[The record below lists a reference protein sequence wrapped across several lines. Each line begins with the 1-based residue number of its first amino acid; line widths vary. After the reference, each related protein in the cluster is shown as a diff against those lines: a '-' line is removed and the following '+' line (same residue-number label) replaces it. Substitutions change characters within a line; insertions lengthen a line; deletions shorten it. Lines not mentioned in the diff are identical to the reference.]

1 MESAKKENKNSLDR
15 LFFNKYKPIKKL
27 GEGSFGKIYM
37 AQNINTKEKCALK
50 LEKKTNSQ
58 NLLENEA
65 YTIAYLKG
73 FGIPSIKSFGFS
85 GEYNIL
91 VMELLGKSL
100 EDLFIENNKKFSLKT
115 VCMIAIQ
122 MLERVEFIH
131 KKYIMHRDIKPDN
144 FVIGLDKKSH
154 IIYLLDFGLSKKY
167 RSRRTKKHIPFTKN
181 RKLTGTARYASI
193 NALNG
198 FEQSRR
204 DDLEA
209 IGYVLVYFL
218 KGKLP
223 WQGIPLK
230 KNEDRFKKIYDMK
243 RKISSEE
250 LCKDLDEEFKI
261 YLDYTKLL
269 GFTEEPNYNY
279 LRSLFIKV
287 MKKNDFKYDF
297 VYDWNLNNNKNN
309 DNQTIEKHFGD
320 RYMND
325 NGIILPTNYGNKP
338 KKKEKNKEHDKK
350 TNNDEESMEDKESKS
365 TKTRVLIKST
375 KTFTKK
381 KTDKNKNENFSEF
394 SQDKN
399 MSIKSNEHIVA
410 EKEIKDKAVSNNQFI
425 EINHSLIQ
433 NSNILIDKKDTIKN
447 EIFKNNNNNNIKNN
461 EKQIINNE
469 KYVYNKEEDKN
480 NKKKIE
486 EIINNQGLIDNDFN
500 CKIF

>member
-1 MESAKKENKNSLDR
+1 
-15 LFFNKYKPIKKL
+15 
-27 GEGSFGKIYM
+27 
-37 AQNINTKEKCALK
+37 
-50 LEKKTNSQ
+50 
-58 NLLENEA
+58 
-65 YTIAYLKG
+65 
-73 FGIPSIKSFGFS
+73 
-85 GEYNIL
+85 
-91 VMELLGKSL
+91 MELLGKSL

-230 KNEDRFKKIYDMK
+230 RNEDRFKKIYDMK

-261 YLDYTKLL
+261 YLDYVKLL

-279 LRSLFIKV
+279 LRSLFIKI
-287 MKKNDFKYDF
+287 MKKNDFKFDF
-297 VYDWNLNNNKNN
+297 IYDWNLNKTKNN
-309 DNQTIEKHFGD
+309 ENKFIEKDFGD

-325 NGIILPTNYGNKP
+325 NGIN
-338 KKKEKNKEHDKK
+338 
-350 TNNDEESMEDKESKS
+350 
-365 TKTRVLIKST
+365 
-375 KTFTKK
+375 
-381 KTDKNKNENFSEF
+381 
-394 SQDKN
+394 
-399 MSIKSNEHIVA
+399 
-410 EKEIKDKAVSNNQFI
+410 
-425 EINHSLIQ
+425 
-433 NSNILIDKKDTIKN
+433 
-447 EIFKNNNNNNIKNN
+447 
-461 EKQIINNE
+461 
-469 KYVYNKEEDKN
+469 
-480 NKKKIE
+480 
-486 EIINNQGLIDNDFN
+486 
-500 CKIF
+500 

>member
-15 LFFNKYKPIKKL
+15 LFFIKYKLIKKL
-27 GEGSFGKIYM
+27 DEGSFGKIYI
-37 AQNINTKEKCALK
+37 AHNINTKEKCALK
-50 LEKKTNSQ
+50 LKKKTKSL

-65 YTIAYLKG
+65 FNIVYLKG
-73 FGIPSIKSFGFS
+73 YGILSIKSIGFS
-85 GEYNIL
+85 GEYHFL
-91 VMELLGKSL
+91 VMELLGNSI
-100 EDLFIENNKKFSLKT
+100 EDLFIEIKKYFSVKT
-115 VCMIAIQ
+115 VYMTAIQ
-122 MLERVEFIH
+122 MLESIEFIH

-144 FVIGLDKKSH
+144 YVIGLDKKSH
-154 IIYLLDFGLSKKY
+154 IIYLLYFGLSKKI
-167 RSRRTKKHIPFTKN
+167 RSRQTKKHIPFTKN
-181 RKLTGTARYASI
+181 RKLLGTMRYSSI

-204 DDLEA
+204 DNLEA

-218 KGKLP
+218 KGRVP
-223 WQGIPLK
+223 WEGIPFK
-230 KNEDRFKKIYDMK
+230 KKEDRFKKIYDMK

-309 DNQTIEKHFGD
+309 DNQTIEKDFGD

-325 NGIILPTNYGNKP
+325 NGIILPTNYGIKP
-338 KKKEKNKEHDKK
+338 KKKEKNKEKEHDKK
-350 TNNDEESMEDKESKS
+350 TNNDEESIEDKESKS

-433 NSNILIDKKDTIKN
+433 NSNILIDKKETINN
-447 EIFKNNNNNNIKNN
+447 EIFKNNSIKNKEN
-461 EKQIINNE
+461 QNNE
-469 KYVYNKEEDKN
+469 KY
-480 NKKKIE
+480 IS
-486 EIINNQGLIDNDFN
+486 
-500 CKIF
+500 

>member
-309 DNQTIEKHFGD
+309 DNQTIEKDFGD

-325 NGIILPTNYGNKP
+325 NGIILPTNYGIKP
-338 KKKEKNKEHDKK
+338 KKKEKNKEKEHDKK
-350 TNNDEESMEDKESKS
+350 TNNDEESIEDKESKS

-433 NSNILIDKKDTIKN
+433 NSNILIDKKDTINN
-447 EIFKNNNNNNIKNN
+447 EIFKNNSIKNKEN
-461 EKQIINNE
+461 QNNE
-469 KYVYNKEEDKN
+469 KYVYNKEENEKN
-480 NKKKIE
+480 EKKIE